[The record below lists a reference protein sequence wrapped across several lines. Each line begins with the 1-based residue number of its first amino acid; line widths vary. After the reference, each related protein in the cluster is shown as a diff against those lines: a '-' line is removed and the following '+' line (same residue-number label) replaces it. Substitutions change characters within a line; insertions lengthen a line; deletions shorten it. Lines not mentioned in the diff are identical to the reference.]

1 MWKRHNI
8 IPTRMNFFIS
18 SAEKNWRHL
27 RKVFLSIFTDAGNS
41 YMEIYQTVMQ
51 ILIVIDK

>member
-1 MWKRHNI
+1 MWKGHNI

-27 RKVFLSIFTDAGNS
+27 RKVFLSIFTDVGNS
-41 YMEIYQTVMQ
+41 HMEIYQTVMQ